1 MLGARMPPMSGIG
14 GLATAAG
21 LGMTLELGDAPF
33 IIDIDIGVAAAGGGG
48 VAIVLVL
55 ALVLPIF
62 GGREG
67 LVDAVLG
74 RGGARL
80 FVAMLPIAGMVAPG
94 RAEIPL
100 KPELGRLFVDE
111 LLAAMLLDKKVCT
124 CCNCSAESESSCSS
138 IFSKE
143 GSRGSRWRLSVCF
156 SFPHGSMI
164 V

>member
-48 VAIVLVL
+48 VAIMLVL
-55 ALVLPIF
+55 ALPIV

-67 LVDAVLG
+67 LGDAVLG

-100 KPELGRLFVDE
+100 EPELGGLFVDE
-111 LLAAMLLDKKVCT
+111 LLAAMLLYKNICT

>member
-48 VAIVLVL
+48 VAIMLVL
-55 ALVLPIF
+55 ALPIV

-67 LVDAVLG
+67 LGDAVLG